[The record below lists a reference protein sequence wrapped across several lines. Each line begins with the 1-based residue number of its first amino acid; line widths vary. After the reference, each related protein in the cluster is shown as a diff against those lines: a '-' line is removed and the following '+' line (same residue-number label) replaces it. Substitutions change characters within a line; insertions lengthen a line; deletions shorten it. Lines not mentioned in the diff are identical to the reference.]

1 MRTSPDYERQWQSY
15 GELGQKEMIERVAL
29 RRLGQPEDIAH
40 AVLFLASQQ
49 ASWITGQTLAVTG
62 GP

>member
-1 MRTSPDYERQWQSY
+1 MRTNPDSEAQWQSY
-15 GELGQKEMIERVAL
+15 GEDGQSAMMERIAM

-40 AVLFLASQQ
+40 AVFFLASDY
-49 ASWITGQTLAVTG
+49 AAWITGQTLAVTG